1 MIGAP
6 PRRTTVVKRWPFG
19 SPCRGVTMLVVG
31 LRQLAAR
38 PFTPIRADGQPTK
51 SRLNRD
57 RFWVAVA
64 EIVATP
70 VSRSVGGS

>member
-1 MIGAP
+1 MSSWSV
-6 PRRTTVVKRWPFG
+6 RD
-19 SPCRGVTMLVVG
+19 
-31 LRQLAAR
+31 QLAAR
-38 PFTPIRADGQPTK
+38 PFTLIERTVSPTK

>member
-1 MIGAP
+1 MSSWSV
-6 PRRTTVVKRWPFG
+6 RD
-19 SPCRGVTMLVVG
+19 
-31 LRQLAAR
+31 QLAGR
-38 PFTPIRADGQPTK
+38 PSTLIERTVSPTK